1 MRKKN
6 TEALSLSLHLSGLSL
21 FPDILDSSYEVY
33 SLSENKRKELL
44 YQLSILLTN
53 ELSDKTYERSD
64 QFHQKSSALLFILDR
79 CNLCQVI
86 LFCFSSCLLLHRL
99 VIWYTTSSRASE
111 EKMSVSHSSVIFSR
125 SWIENSSVLSKTRR
139 SRQVNHLIPSLSKP
153 LKNQGLRSSSSPK
166 TTFLLAGAL
175 TSCWR

>member
-21 FPDILDSSYEVY
+21 CPDILDSSYEVY

-111 EKMSVSHSSVIFSR
+111 EKMSVSHSSAIFSR
-125 SWIENSSVLSKTRR
+125 SVGEKQSTCSLITRSLEESISDLSSRRQSKDQELRLCC
-139 SRQVNHLIPSLSKP
+139 SRKDTLLP
-153 LKNQGLRSSSSPK
+153 LGV
-166 TTFLLAGAL
+166 L
-175 TSCWR
+175 TS